1 MSATLMS
8 AIAHLKTAL
17 DAVPKKRKKAT
28 KTKAKPRK
36 TLIRKAPARKKNLGI
51 AKAKPS
57 PAKRVVR
64 KKNPLSKYIVFVGP
78 QFDTLLAAREFAQNF
93 ANQHK
98 LPVHVYKA

>member
-17 DAVPKKRKKAT
+17 DAVPKKRKKA
-28 KTKAKPRK
+28 KPRK

-51 AKAKPS
+51 AKAKPA